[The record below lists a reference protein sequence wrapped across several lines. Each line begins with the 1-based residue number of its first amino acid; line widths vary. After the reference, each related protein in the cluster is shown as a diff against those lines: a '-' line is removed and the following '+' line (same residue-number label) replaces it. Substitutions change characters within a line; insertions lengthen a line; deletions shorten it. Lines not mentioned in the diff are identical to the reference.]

1 MVREKVIWYLHGFE
15 SAPGGDKPEWL
26 ESLGNKVYAPD
37 MIYKKT
43 NRHTYCEVRD
53 VKHLTLK
60 KLLFEAQVNPPDLII
75 GSSMGG
81 YYADVLG
88 SHLGVEV
95 LLFNPAL
102 HNRPIDLKLNY
113 GKSNYKRHFIVGEND
128 KVIPPA
134 ATKVLADISDS
145 WITVPNMGHR
155 TPLNIFK
162 DIYKKVILN
171 ETN

>member
-1 MVREKVIWYLHGFE
+1 MIDGKTIWYLHGFE
-15 SAPGGDKPEWL
+15 SAPGGEKPEWL
-26 ESLGNKVYAPD
+26 ESLGNSIYAPD
-37 MIYKKT
+37 MQYKKT
-43 NRHTYCEVRD
+43 NRHTYCEMRD
-53 VKHLTLK
+53 VRHLTLK

-102 HNRPIDLKLNY
+102 HNRPINIKLNY
-113 GKSNYKRHFIVGEND
+113 GEHNYKRHFIVGGED
-128 KVIPPA
+128 DVITPS
-134 ATKVLADISDS
+134 ATKVLADISDN

-155 TPLNIFK
+155 TPLKVFK

-171 ETN
+171 EIN